1 MFKINLSI
9 GGEVKTFKK
18 DFISIATMESVFDVI
33 ENMEK
38 VTSYR
43 DTFNLLVEFV
53 LKLFNGEFTEDEL
66 KNGIDAIEFVNLSLE
81 FINSVTEGF
90 GKK

>member
-1 MFKINLSI
+1 MFKINLNI

-18 DFISIATMESVFDVI
+18 DFISIATMESIFDVI

-43 DTFNLLVEFV
+43 DTFNLLV
-53 LKLFNGEFTEDEL
+53 
-66 KNGIDAIEFVNLSLE
+66 
-81 FINSVTEGF
+81 
-90 GKK
+90 

>member
-1 MFKINLSI
+1 MFKINLNI

-18 DFISIATMESVFDVI
+18 DFISIATMESIFDVI

-38 VTSYR
+38 VTRYR
-43 DTFNLLVEFV
+43 ETFNLLVEFT

-66 KNGIDAIEFVNLSLE
+66 KNGIDATEFVTLCFE
-81 FINSVTEGF
+81 FIDKVTNGF